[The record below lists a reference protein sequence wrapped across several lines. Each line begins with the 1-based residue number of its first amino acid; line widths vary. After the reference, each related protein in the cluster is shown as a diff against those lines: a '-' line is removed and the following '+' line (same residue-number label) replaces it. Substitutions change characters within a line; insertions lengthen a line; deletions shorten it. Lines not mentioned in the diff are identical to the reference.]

1 MSQPRFGISNK
12 HGGAILELQPMIKG
26 VSDEPPRAILYSRM
40 STADQLKGDSHRR
53 QFEEG
58 HKCAKQRGLV
68 LKPEDLFEDIGLSA
82 YTGENVEKGK
92 LGEILS
98 KIESGEIPFGSILLV
113 ESIDRISRQHP
124 FDGLQLLIE
133 ILGKGIKVIT
143 FGDGKIYDREN
154 QDPSNFF
161 SLMISNLRSNE
172 ESKNKSRHLSQSWV
186 NKRARAKYQ
195 NLTSLAPGWLKANE
209 KRHGFD
215 IIPERETVV
224 RTIIEWAL
232 SGMGTHAIVTR
243 LNRQKVPT
251 FGRSTGWSKSSVNKI
266 LKSHA
271 IFGEYQPH
279 TKPRGGKRTPVGDPI
294 TEILSSYC

>member
-1 MSQPRFGISNK
+1 M
-12 HGGAILELQPMIKG
+12 
-26 VSDEPPRAILYSRM
+26 
-40 STADQLKGDSHRR
+40 
-53 QFEEG
+53 
-58 HKCAKQRGLV
+58 
-68 LKPEDLFEDIGLSA
+68 
-82 YTGENVEKGK
+82 
-92 LGEILS
+92 
-98 KIESGEIPFGSILLV
+98 
-113 ESIDRISRQHP
+113 
-124 FDGLQLLIE
+124 
-133 ILGKGIKVIT
+133 
-143 FGDGKIYDREN
+143 
-154 QDPSNFF
+154 
-161 SLMISNLRSNE
+161 MISNLRSNE

-215 IIPERETVV
+215 TIPERETVV

-279 TKPRGGKRTPVGDPI
+279 TKPRGGKRTPVGEPI
-294 TEILSSYC
+294 ADYFPPIVDRETYDRIQLGRLSRRLRGMGRKGDRYSNLFSKIAVCGLCGEPMHYENKGEPPKGGKYLCCRGNKRFTCTAKPWRYDLFERAFLAHVRPMLQMRARQQLFNKHRTKSTSSIL